1 MKISATIITLNEEKN
16 IGECLDSLDFV
27 DEIVV
32 VDSGSSDRTEE
43 ICRSNPKVRFFSR
56 PWDGFGRQK
65 NLAAEL
71 VNHDWI
77 FNIDADERVTEQLAC
92 SIGKAD
98 FSRFDAFRVAR
109 KNHFG
114 GRWIRYCGWYPDY
127 NIRLYNR
134 RSCSFSVRQVHE
146 AVACRTTAPVLHG
159 DLLHFTY
166 DDISDY
172 LKRMERYSSLAAEEL
187 IAAGKRPTHI
197 AVLLRPCFTFFKM
210 FLIKRGFLEG
220 YTGFVISALYSFY
233 TFSKYAKALELKK
246 DIFQTD

>member
-16 IGECLDSLDFV
+16 IGACLESLDFV

-56 PWDGFGRQK
+56 PWEGFGRQK
-65 NLAAEL
+65 NLAADL
-71 VNHDWI
+71 ANHDWI
-77 FNIDADERVTEQLAC
+77 FNIDGDERVTKQLVH
-92 SIGKAD
+92 SIEMAD
-98 FSRFDAFRVAR
+98 FSMLDAFRVAR

-114 GRWIRYCGWYPDY
+114 GKWIRYCGWYPDY

-134 RSCSFSVRQVHE
+134 RSCSFSIRQVHE
-146 AVACRTTAPVLHG
+146 TVACRTTAPVLHG

-172 LKRMERYSSLAAEEL
+172 LKRMERYSSLAAEEI
-187 IAAGKRPTHI
+187 IAAGKRPTYL